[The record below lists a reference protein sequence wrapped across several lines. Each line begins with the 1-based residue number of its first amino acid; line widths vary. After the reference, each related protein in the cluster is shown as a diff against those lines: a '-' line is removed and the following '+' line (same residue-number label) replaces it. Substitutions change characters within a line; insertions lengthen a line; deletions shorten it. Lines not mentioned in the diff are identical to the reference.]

1 MWGRMESCAAI
12 DNRRACRLPG
22 YPLGRTQLAKLL
34 GMSALRSPIGMKTRL
49 GPDCLFSDTWPELS
63 RVPHKRALI
72 LAAIVLAPVP
82 GALQLL
88 DLALHQVAL
97 QRADVVDVQLPV
109 KMIGLVQKRPR
120 QQIFRGLLEHLAL
133 RVLRPDGHGAAAP
146 HLLAESRNTQ
156 TALFAVLLAIH
167 SHDGGVEYT
176 SQERV

>member
-1 MWGRMESCAAI
+1 MESCAAI

-22 YPLGRTQLAKLL
+22 YPLGRTQLAKL
-34 GMSALRSPIGMKTRL
+34 
-49 GPDCLFSDTWPELS
+49 
-63 RVPHKRALI
+63 PHKRALI

-156 TALFAVLLAIH
+156 TALFAVLLAIR
-167 SHDGGVEYT
+167 SE
-176 SQERV
+176 ERRVGKE